1 MRRLGLFLSRALLS
15 CWILLAGSFLYVL
28 TFNAPYA
35 EAIPFGVV
43 SIRANA
49 DSSVDLPNRIFT
61 CSEETAQQ
69 VDCQA
74 EVQGRTLELSLTNV
88 NNDLSELTS
97 CGASYGGSPVD
108 CQQLL
113 HLPVIGLSTYEVA
126 GLDLSSQQ
134 LRAIQDEYRGFNALM
149 NISERRLFQVARVL
163 AVLAGI
169 SVACFCWFHAGWFSK
184 GLASIVSG
192 LGAWGITWSF
202 LASVQYSTVTPY
214 GLTPSDWEQIVYGS
228 SLTLGII
235 SFIGMALLLRR
246 QNNPSVLKGLSL
258 YGGFGVVAVA
268 FYLLAFAL
276 LGLGYAD

>member
-1 MRRLGLFLSRALLS
+1 ML
-15 CWILLAGSFLYVL
+15 
-28 TFNAPYA
+28 NAPYA

-43 SIRANA
+43 SIHASA

-74 EVQGRTLELSLTNV
+74 DVQGRALELSLTNV

-97 CGASYGGSPVD
+97 CRASYGGSPVD
-108 CQQLL
+108 CQQLM
-113 HLPVIGLSTYEVA
+113 HLPVIGLTTYEVA

-134 LRAIQDEYRGFNALM
+134 FRAIQDQYRGFNTLM
-149 NISERRLFQVARVL
+149 NVSERRLFQMANVL

-169 SVACFCWFHAGWFSK
+169 SVACFCWFHAGWLCK

-192 LGAWGITWSF
+192 LGAYSITWSL
-202 LASVQYSTVTPY
+202 LAPVQYSAVTPY
-214 GLTPSDWEQIVYGS
+214 GLTSSDWDQIVSGS

-258 YGGFGVVAVA
+258 YGGLGFVAIA
-268 FYLLAFAL
+268 FYLFAFAL